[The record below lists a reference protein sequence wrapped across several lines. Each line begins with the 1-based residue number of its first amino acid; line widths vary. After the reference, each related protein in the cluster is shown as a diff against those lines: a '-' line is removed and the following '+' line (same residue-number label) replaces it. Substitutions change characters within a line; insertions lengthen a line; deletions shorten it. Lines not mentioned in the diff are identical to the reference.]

1 MVNQLQILILNSDFV
16 SGKDYSLCPPK
27 SATGSDIDISLFTEI
42 LFQVLK
48 RVYLRKSAIVYIQEE
63 ACLIEEGEQSCLNSN
78 GYFVCSFTHVIIT
91 EDCIEAEEYLE
102 DDTGS
107 SVADENDIAKRL
119 FSEED
124 ETCKKIIICVIQ
136 LKLSSMADIIGEVAF
151 FPESGVYIF

>member
-16 SGKDYSLCPPK
+16 SGKDYNLGSPK
-27 SATGSDIDISLFTEI
+27 SATGSGIDISLFTEI

-48 RVYLRKSAIVYIQEE
+48 RRVYLRKSAIVFIQEE

-78 GYFVCSFTHVIIT
+78 GYFLYSFTHVTIT

-107 SVADENDIAKRL
+107 SVADDNGIAKRL

-124 ETCKKIIICVIQ
+124 ETV
-136 LKLSSMADIIGEVAF
+136 LS
-151 FPESGVYIF
+151 P

>member
-16 SGKDYSLCPPK
+16 SGKDYSLCSPK
-27 SATGSDIDISLFTEI
+27 SATGSGIDISLFTEI

-48 RVYLRKSAIVYIQEE
+48 RRVYLRKSAIVFIQEE

-78 GYFVCSFTHVIIT
+78 GYFLYSFTHVTIT

-107 SVADENDIAKRL
+107 SVADENSIAKRL
-119 FSEED
+119 FSEDD
-124 ETCKKIIICVIQ
+124 EAV
-136 LKLSSMADIIGEVAF
+136 LS
-151 FPESGVYIF
+151 P

>member
-1 MVNQLQILILNSDFV
+1 M
-16 SGKDYSLCPPK
+16 SGKDYSFCSPK
-27 SATGSDIDISLFTEI
+27 SATGSDIDISMFTEI

-48 RVYLRKSAIVYIQEE
+48 RRVYLRKSAIVFIQEE

-78 GYFVCSFTHVIIT
+78 GYFLYSFTHVTIT

-107 SVADENDIAKRL
+107 SVADENGIAKRL

-124 ETCKKIIICVIQ
+124 KAV
-136 LKLSSMADIIGEVAF
+136 LS
-151 FPESGVYIF
+151 P

>member
-16 SGKDYSLCPPK
+16 SGKDYSLCNPK
-27 SATGSDIDISLFTEI
+27 SATGSGIDISLFTEI

-48 RVYLRKSAIVYIQEE
+48 RRVYLRKSAIVFIQEE
-63 ACLIEEGEQSCLNSN
+63 VCLIKEGEQSCLNSN
-78 GYFVCSFTHVIIT
+78 GYLLYSFTHVTIT

-107 SVADENDIAKRL
+107 SVADENGIAKRL

-124 ETCKKIIICVIQ
+124 EAI
-136 LKLSSMADIIGEVAF
+136 LSS
-151 FPESGVYIF
+151 